1 MTIYAR
7 NTKVPVD
14 RSKAAIERV
23 LKLYGAGQFG
33 YMAGDDNAAIVFE
46 MNGRR
51 ILFRLK
57 LPVAC
62 EMAQGKYEASVRQ
75 KWRALLLCI
84 KGKLEAVESEIETFE
99 VAFMPHIVLPNGNT
113 VADAMVPQIEQ
124 AYESKKM
131 PPLLGYVE
139 K

>member
-1 MTIYAR
+1 MTLYAR
-7 NTKVPVD
+7 GTKVPVD

-23 LKLYGAGQFG
+23 LQLYGAGQFG
-33 YMAGDDNAAIVFE
+33 YMAGNDTAAIVFE
-46 MNGRR
+46 MNSRR

-57 LPVAC
+57 LPDSTTT
-62 EMAQGKYEASVRQ
+62 AQAKYEAQVRQ

-99 VAFMPHIVLPNGNT
+99 VAFMPHIVLPNGKT
-113 VADAMVPQIEQ
+113 VGEAMVPQIEQ

-131 PPLLGYVE
+131 PPLLGYNQ
-139 K
+139 